1 MRRWR
6 SLNLTFY
13 LRHPGFNVGQT
24 FLYDNA
30 NGATKDDDDA
40 RKRRNV
46 SLHLAPGPLRGLL
59 FVPGHLQKQKQE
71 LFHRPVVFSPVGRHE
86 AKADEPE
93 EVEEVVEENLS
104 AVLAGDV
111 GPVVFEV
118 SERVQRLA
126 EGLEQS
132 DGFVVSEKSGD
143 FGAKFVDVEDEA
155 VRQGHV
161 FDRLRQQREDRNE
174 GRSSNGDL
182 QRYKYLEIWSY
193 ASAEVFTNK
202 RFPVVSL

>member
-1 MRRWR
+1 M
-6 SLNLTFY
+6 
-13 LRHPGFNVGQT
+13 
-24 FLYDNA
+24 
-30 NGATKDDDDA
+30 
-40 RKRRNV
+40 
-46 SLHLAPGPLRGLL
+46 
-59 FVPGHLQKQKQE
+59 
-71 LFHRPVVFSPVGRHE
+71 
-86 AKADEPE
+86 
-93 EVEEVVEENLS
+93 
-104 AVLAGDV
+104 
-111 GPVVFEV
+111 FEV

-182 QRYKYLEIWSY
+182 QRLKYLETWSQELKCSRIKDLQSSLSRSWSPIKHSRVNVESSSARWQY
-193 ASAEVFTNK
+193 WSQIKDVSFYLKKFASKT
-202 RFPVVSL
+202 